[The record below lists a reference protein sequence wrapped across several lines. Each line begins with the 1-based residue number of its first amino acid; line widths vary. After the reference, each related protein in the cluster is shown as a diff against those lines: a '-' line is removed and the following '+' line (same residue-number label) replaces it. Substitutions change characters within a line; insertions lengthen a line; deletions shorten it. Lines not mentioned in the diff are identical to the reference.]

1 MKVDV
6 CICFYHWCCDPV
18 FRAIGHMLCSLF
30 YPLFTFLLLA
40 VVIAYW
46 GVTAVYPFKLLFVVV
61 LLFRVDEEM
70 KNTTL
75 NCFVFFNV
83 LEEFK
88 LLNWLKKWMC
98 LWMNWMNSWGKDTLD
113 RVCAG
118 MMNRVGKFTLKAK
131 VEVWSCIL
139 CSCVIKVH
147 CIHEQ
152 INPIKTEEHTY
163 YSLLVV
169 LLCTQN
175 CQFCYQLMMVSLNRT
190 DQFLV
195 HVQSAYLQNL
205 QRDKLWL
212 LETNVWPSCKFF
224 SSSFVC

>member
-6 CICFYHWCCDPV
+6 CICFYDWCCDPV

-75 NCFVFFNV
+75 NCFFFFFFNV

-88 LLNWLKKWMC
+88 LLNWLKKLMC

-118 MMNRVGKFTLKAK
+118 MMNRAGKFTLKAK
-131 VEVWSCIL
+131 VEVWSRIL

-152 INPIKTEEHTY
+152 INQSKQRNMHIILY
-163 YSLLVV
+163 Y
-169 LLCTQN
+169 
-175 CQFCYQLMMVSLNRT
+175 
-190 DQFLV
+190 
-195 HVQSAYLQNL
+195 
-205 QRDKLWL
+205 
-212 LETNVWPSCKFF
+212 
-224 SSSFVC
+224 